1 MMWHAARFLA
11 VTAVL
16 GACASGGDAAPETT
30 TPKPAPAPRAAEPG
44 LAALDIEM
52 EDGNDGVAA
61 LVRASLQAGCK
72 VQQKEQDGNP
82 SLISECPDGLFGAV
96 QVGNTL
102 SIRCVDMAIGD
113 CEIFVLSILDA
124 AKKGDS
130 GSEPEAAPPDD
141 AGAPER

>member
-16 GACASGGDAAPETT
+16 GACASGGDAATEQTT
-30 TPKPAPAPRAAEPG
+30 TPSPAPVAPTSQPG

-52 EDGNDGVAA
+52 EEGNDGVAA

-102 SIRCVDMAIGD
+102 SIRCVDMT
-113 CEIFVLSILDA
+113 LDRST
-124 AKKGDS
+124 GTS
-130 GSEPEAAPPDD
+130 
-141 AGAPER
+141 R

>member
-1 MMWHAARFLA
+1 MWHAARFLA

-16 GACASGGDAAPETT
+16 GACASGGDAATEQTT
-30 TPKPAPAPRAAEPG
+30 TPSPAPVAPTSQPG

-52 EDGNDGVAA
+52 EEGNDGVAA

-124 AKKGDS
+124 AEDRDVPGEPGAA
-130 GSEPEAAPPDD
+130 GSPEPNTP
-141 AGAPER
+141 